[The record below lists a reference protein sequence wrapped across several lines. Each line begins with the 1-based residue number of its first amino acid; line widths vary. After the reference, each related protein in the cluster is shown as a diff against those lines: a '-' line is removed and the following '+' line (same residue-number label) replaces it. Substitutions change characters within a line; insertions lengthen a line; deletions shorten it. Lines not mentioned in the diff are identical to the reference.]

1 MLNGTSQSR
10 SATACND
17 NGALPFALRRAEP
30 PKTVL
35 TIAGR
40 VCETV
45 LLSYVAKGCMI
56 VSAQGR
62 RAVLSAA

>member
-1 MLNGTSQSR
+1 MLNEMSQSR
-10 SATACND
+10 STACND
-17 NGALPFALRRAEP
+17 NGALSFALRRAGSP
-30 PKTVL
+30 QAVL

-40 VCETV
+40 VCETI

-62 RAVLSAA
+62 RAPRIAT

>member
-1 MLNGTSQSR
+1 MLNRMSQS
-10 SATACND
+10 SSTAACND
-17 NGALPFALRRAEP
+17 NGALPFALRRAGP

-62 RAVLSAA
+62 RAALIAA